1 MSSHLTGDPMT
12 QEAVNVGFVLLA
24 AGLLTVIV
32 ALVRA
37 NNRLRQEQ
45 AHARDAMRRLA
56 AAEARFRAVFENV
69 DALSIQGY
77 RADGTVVY
85 WNRASQKI
93 YGYSEEEA
101 LGRSLLEL
109 IIPPEMRTKVQGA
122 IAWMFENHQGIP
134 AARLDLMHRDGHRVP
149 VYSSHT
155 VVDTAE
161 HGATMFCLDIDL
173 SDLVR
178 TEQALIESEERQ
190 RTILHSIGEGVYGI
204 DHNGICTFI
213 NPTALAMLGR
223 DEREVLGRDPHHLFH
238 DRHADGSEY
247 PADDCPTVATCRDG
261 LTRRQT
267 DWFWRKDGSGFPA
280 QLTATA
286 LRRNGEL
293 DGAVAVF
300 TDISES
306 VRTAEE
312 LDRYRHHLED
322 LVDERTH
329 ELAEARQAAEAAS
342 QAKSTFL
349 ANMSHEIRT
358 PMNAIR
364 GMAHLIRR
372 DGLSAVQSERLEKI
386 DSATEHL
393 LSVINDIL
401 DLSKI
406 EAGKLTLDHDAVNIP
421 RLLSRAAAILGERA
435 RTRGLE
441 LAIECDDFSEPL
453 LGDPTRITQSLI
465 NYLGNAIKFTERGR
479 IVLRAR
485 RLATHANAV
494 DVRFEVEDTGIG
506 VSDEKLGCLFNAF
519 EQADNSTTRKYGGTG
534 LGLSIT
540 RRLAELMGG
549 TAGAESRLGV
559 GSTFWF
565 SVRLLIGDA
574 TEAAAPAND
583 GTATDRQAIAGASVL
598 IVEDEPLNQ
607 EIAREFLRDL
617 KLRIHTA
624 ANGSDA
630 LRMAVGKTYDL
641 ILMDMQMPEM
651 DGLEATRRIREL
663 PDYAGVPII
672 AMTANAFVE
681 DKASCLAAGMNDFI
695 SKPVEPDDLVDCVV
709 RWLTPAT
716 AGR

>member
-1 MSSHLTGDPMT
+1 MT
-12 QEAVNVGFVLLA
+12 QDAVNLAFLLLA
-24 AGLLTVIV
+24 AGLLAVIV
-32 ALVRA
+32 ALVRTNRRLRSEQARA
-37 NNRLRQEQ
+37 NNT
-45 AHARDAMRRLA
+45 MRRLA
-56 AAEARFRAVFENV
+56 AAEARFRAIFENV

-77 RADGTVVY
+77 RSDGTVVY
-85 WNRASQKI
+85 WNRASEKI
-93 YGYSEEEA
+93 YGYSEQEA

-109 IIPPEMRTKVQGA
+109 IIPPEMRTAVEGSIQ
-122 IAWMFENHQGIP
+122 WMFDNRQGVP
-134 AARLDLMHRDGHRVP
+134 AARLDLMHKDGHRVS

-155 VVDTAE
+155 VVDSAE
-161 HGATMFCLDIDL
+161 HGPTMFCLDIDL

-178 TEQALIESEERQ
+178 TEKALIASEDRQ
-190 RTILHSIGEGVYGI
+190 RTILNSIGEGVYGV
-204 DHNGICTFI
+204 DRNGICTFI
-213 NPTALAMLGR
+213 NPTALTMLGR
-223 DEREVLGRDPHHLFH
+223 DEREVLGRDPHLLFH
-238 DRHADGSEY
+238 DRHPDGTPY
-247 PADDCPTVATCRDG
+247 PASECPTVATCRDG
-261 LTRRQT
+261 LTRRET
-267 DWFWRKDGSGFPA
+267 EWFWRKDGVGFPV

-286 LRRNGEL
+286 QRRDGEL
-293 DGAVAVF
+293 IGAVAVF

-312 LDRYRHHLED
+312 LDRYRHHLEE

-329 ELAEARQAAEAAS
+329 ELALARKAAEAAS
-342 QAKSTFL
+342 QAKSAFL

-372 DGLSAVQSERLEKI
+372 DGLSPVQSERLEKI

-406 EAGKLTLDHDAVNIP
+406 EAGKLTLDRDVVNVP
-421 RLLSRAAAILGERA
+421 RLVTRAAAILGERI

-441 LAIECDDFSEPL
+441 LAIEIDDFPEPL

-465 NYLGNAIKFTERGR
+465 NYLGNAIKFTETGR

-485 RLATHANAV
+485 RLATQEKTI
-494 DVRFEVEDTGIG
+494 DVRFEVEDSGIG
-506 VSDEKLGCLFNAF
+506 IAEEKLSCLFNAF
-519 EQADNSTTRKYGGTG
+519 EQADNSTTRKHGGTG

-549 TAGAESRLGV
+549 TAGAESQLGV

-565 SVRLLIGDA
+565 TTRLEIGSPDQHPRSDA
-574 TEAAAPAND
+574 SD
-583 GTATDRQAIAGASVL
+583 KLATDLGSHVQGASVL

-617 KLRIHTA
+617 DLRIETA
-624 ANGSDA
+624 ANGCDA
-630 LRMAVGKTYDL
+630 LRMAIGKTYDL

-672 AMTANAFVE
+672 AMTANAFAE

-695 SKPVEPDDLVDCVV
+695 SKPVEPEDLVDSVV
-709 RWLTPAT
+709 RWLSQASPE
-716 AGR
+716 

>member
-1 MSSHLTGDPMT
+1 MSQD
-12 QEAVNVGFVLLA
+12 AVNVAFLLLA
-24 AGLLTVIV
+24 AGLLAVIV
-32 ALVRA
+32 ALVKA
-37 NNRLRQEQ
+37 NRHLRQEQ
-45 AHARDAMRRLA
+45 ARAADSMRRLA
-56 AAEARFRAVFENV
+56 AAEARFRAIFENV

-93 YGYSEEEA
+93 YGYSEAEA

-122 IAWMFENHQGIP
+122 IEWMFEHQQGIP
-134 AARLDLMHRDGHRVP
+134 AARLDLMHKNGHRVP

-155 VVDTAE
+155 VVDTPE

-178 TEQALIESEERQ
+178 TEQALIESENRQ
-190 RTILHSIGEGVYGI
+190 RTILHSIGEGVFGI
-204 DHNGICTFI
+204 DSDGICTFI
-213 NPTALAMLGR
+213 NPMALAMLGR
-223 DEREVLGRDPHHLFH
+223 DEREILGRNPHPLFH
-238 DRHADGSEY
+238 DRHADGSPY
-247 PADDCPTVATCRDG
+247 PAADCPTLKTCQDG
-261 LTRRQT
+261 LPRRQT
-267 DWFWRKDGSGFPA
+267 EWFWRKDGSGFPA

-286 LRRNGEL
+286 LRRDGEL
-293 DGAVAVF
+293 KGAVAVF
-300 TDISES
+300 ADISES
-306 VRTAEE
+306 VRIASE
-312 LDRYRHHLED
+312 LDGYRHHLEE
-322 LVDERTH
+322 LVDARTH

-372 DGLSAVQSERLEKI
+372 DGLSASQSERLDKI

-406 EAGKLTLDHDAVNIP
+406 EAGKLALDHDAVNIP
-421 RLLSRAAAILGERA
+421 RLLGRAAGILGERA
-435 RTRGLE
+435 RSRGLDLRVE
-441 LAIECDDFSEPL
+441 TDDFPESL

-465 NYLGNAIKFTERGR
+465 NYIGNAIKFTERGH
-479 IVLRAR
+479 IILRAR
-485 RLATHANAV
+485 RLATHDSAV
-494 DVRFEVEDTGIG
+494 DVRFEVEDSGIG
-506 VSDEKLGCLFNAF
+506 VAEDKLAHLFNAF

-549 TAGAESRLGV
+549 TAGAESRLGI

-565 SVRLLIGDA
+565 SVRLLVGLAD
-574 TEAAAPAND
+574 AAPLPVD
-583 GTATDRQAIAGASVL
+583 DSATPDQARAVRGATLL

-617 KLRIHTA
+617 NLRIDTA

-630 LRMAVGKTYDL
+630 LRMAIGKTYDL

-651 DGLEATRRIREL
+651 DGLEATRRIRQL
-663 PDYAGVPII
+663 PDYARVPIV
-672 AMTANAFVE
+672 AMTANAFAE
-681 DKASCLAAGMNDFI
+681 DKANCLAAGMNDFI
-695 SKPVEPDDLVDCVV
+695 SKPVEPDDLVNCVV
-709 RWLTPAT
+709 RWLTQPAT
-716 AGR
+716 VG

>member
-1 MSSHLTGDPMT
+1 MT
-12 QEAVNVGFVLLA
+12 QDAVNVAFLLLA
-24 AGLLTVIV
+24 AGLLAVIV
-32 ALVRA
+32 ALFRNNRRLRSEQARA
-37 NNRLRQEQ
+37 NST
-45 AHARDAMRRLA
+45 MRRLA
-56 AAEARFRAVFENV
+56 AAEARFRAIFENV

-77 RADGTVVY
+77 RSDGTVVY
-85 WNRASQKI
+85 WNRASEKI
-93 YGYSEEEA
+93 YGYSEQEA

-109 IIPPEMRTKVQGA
+109 IIPPEMRTVVDGGIQ
-122 IAWMFENHQGIP
+122 WMFENQQGIP
-134 AARLDLMHRDGHRVP
+134 AARLELMHKNGHRVA

-155 VVDTAE
+155 VVDSAE
-161 HGATMFCLDIDL
+161 HGPTMFCLDIDL

-178 TEQALIESEERQ
+178 TEKALIASEDRQ
-190 RTILHSIGEGVYGI
+190 RTILNSIGEGVYGI
-204 DHNGICTFI
+204 DRNGICTFI
-213 NPTALAMLGR
+213 NPTALVMLGR
-223 DEREVLGRDPHHLFH
+223 DEREVLGRDAHILFH
-238 DRHADGSEY
+238 DRQPDGTPYPTSE
-247 PADDCPTVATCRDG
+247 CPTVATCRDG
-261 LTRRQT
+261 VTRRQT
-267 DWFWRKDGSGFPA
+267 EWFWRKNGAGFPV

-286 LRRNGEL
+286 LRRDGEL
-293 DGAVAVF
+293 IGAVAVF

-306 VRTAEE
+306 VRIAEE
-312 LDRYRHHLED
+312 LDRYRHHLEE

-329 ELAEARQAAEAAS
+329 ELALARKAAEAAS

-372 DGLSAVQSERLEKI
+372 DGLSPVQSERLEKI

-406 EAGKLTLDHDAVNIP
+406 EAGKLTLDRDEVNIP
-421 RLLSRAAAILGERA
+421 RLITRAAAILGERI
-435 RTRGLE
+435 RMRGLE
-441 LAIECDDFSEPL
+441 LAIELDDFPEPL

-485 RLATHANAV
+485 CLATLDDAV
-494 DVRFEVEDTGIG
+494 DVRFEVADTGIG
-506 VSDEKLGCLFNAF
+506 IAEDKLACLFNAF
-519 EQADNSTTRKYGGTG
+519 EQADSSATRKHGGTG

-549 TAGAESRLGV
+549 TAGAESRLGE

-565 SVRLLIGDA
+565 DVRLILGNADQL
-574 TEAAAPAND
+574 APASA
-583 GTATDRQAIAGASVL
+583 TANTADAGEYRNIQGASVL

-617 KLRIHTA
+617 NLRIETA
-624 ANGSDA
+624 ANGCDA
-630 LRMAVGKTYDL
+630 LRMAIGKTYDL

-663 PDYAGVPII
+663 PDYASVPII

-681 DKASCLAAGMNDFI
+681 DKTNCLAAGMNDFI
-695 SKPVEPDDLVDCVV
+695 SKPVEPEDLVACVG
-709 RWLTPAT
+709 RWLSRPVQK
-716 AGR
+716 G

>member
-1 MSSHLTGDPMT
+1 MT
-12 QEAVNVGFVLLA
+12 QEAVNVAFVLLA
-24 AGLLTVIV
+24 AGLLAVIV
-32 ALVRA
+32 ALVRT
-37 NNRLRQEQ
+37 NQNLRLEQ
-45 AHARDAMRRLA
+45 ARARDTMRRLA
-56 AAEARFRAVFENV
+56 AAEARFRAIFENV

-77 RADGTVVY
+77 RPDGTVIY

-93 YGYSEEEA
+93 YGYSEQEA

-122 IAWMFENHQGIP
+122 IEWMFENSQGIP
-134 AARLDLMHRDGHRVP
+134 AARLDLMHREGHRVP

-155 VVDTAE
+155 VVDTPE
-161 HGATMFCLDIDL
+161 HGPTMFCLDIDL

-178 TEQALIESEERQ
+178 TEQALVESEDRQ
-190 RTILHSIGEGVYGI
+190 RTILQSIGEGVYGI
-204 DHNGICTFI
+204 DRQGVCTFI

-223 DEREVLGRDPHHLFH
+223 DEREILGRDPHALFH
-238 DRHADGSEY
+238 DRRPDGRHY
-247 PADDCPTVATCRDG
+247 PPEDCPTIATCQDG

-286 LRRNGEL
+286 LRRDGEL
-293 DGAVAVF
+293 IGAVAVF

-306 VRTAEE
+306 VRIAGE

-372 DGLSAVQSERLEKI
+372 DGLSAAQSERLDKI
-386 DSATEHL
+386 DGATEHL

-406 EAGKLTLDHDAVNIP
+406 EAGKLTLDHDTVNIP
-421 RLLSRAAAILGERA
+421 RLLSRAAGILGERA
-435 RTRGLE
+435 RVRGLA
-441 LAIECDDFSEPL
+441 LAIEADDFPEPL
-453 LGDPTRITQSLI
+453 LGDPTRVTQSLI
-465 NYLGNAIKFTERGR
+465 NYLGNAIKFTERGG

-485 RLATHANAV
+485 RLATHADAV

-506 VSDEKLGCLFNAF
+506 VAAEKLDCLFNAF

-549 TAGAESRLGV
+549 TAGAESTPGV

-565 SVRLLIGDA
+565 SVRLQIGTAAELPAA
-574 TEAAAPAND
+574 TAGAPAANS
-583 GTATDRQAIAGASVL
+583 TAIRGASVL

-617 KLRIHTA
+617 NLRIDTA

-630 LRMAVGKTYDL
+630 LRMAIGKTYDL

-663 PDYAGVPII
+663 PDYAAVPII

-681 DKASCLAAGMNDFI
+681 DKANCLAAGMNDFI

-709 RWLTPAT
+709 RWLTPA
-716 AGR
+716 AARN

>member
-1 MSSHLTGDPMT
+1 MT
-12 QEAVNVGFVLLA
+12 QDAVNLAFLLLA
-24 AGLLTVIV
+24 AGLLAVIV
-32 ALVRA
+32 ALVRTNRRLRSEQARA
-37 NNRLRQEQ
+37 NNT
-45 AHARDAMRRLA
+45 MRRLA
-56 AAEARFRAVFENV
+56 AAEARFRAIFENV

-77 RADGTVVY
+77 RSDGTVVY
-85 WNRASQKI
+85 WNRASEKI
-93 YGYSEEEA
+93 YGYSEQEA

-109 IIPPEMRTKVQGA
+109 IIPPEMRTAVEGG
-122 IAWMFENHQGIP
+122 IRWMFDNQQGIP
-134 AARLDLMHRDGHRVP
+134 AARLDLMHKDGHRVS

-155 VVDTAE
+155 VVDSAE
-161 HGATMFCLDIDL
+161 HGPTMFCLDIDL

-178 TEQALIESEERQ
+178 TEKALIASEDRQ
-190 RTILHSIGEGVYGI
+190 RTILNSIGEGVYGV
-204 DHNGICTFI
+204 DRNGICTFI

-223 DEREVLGRDPHHLFH
+223 DEREVLGRDPHTLFH
-238 DRHADGSEY
+238 DRHPDGTSYPPSE
-247 PADDCPTVATCRDG
+247 CPTVATCQDG
-261 LTRRQT
+261 ITRRET
-267 DWFWRKDGSGFPA
+267 EWFWRKDGVGFPV

-286 LRRNGEL
+286 QRRDGEL
-293 DGAVAVF
+293 VGAVAVF
-300 TDISES
+300 ADISES

-312 LDRYRHHLED
+312 LDRYRHHLEE

-329 ELAEARQAAEAAS
+329 ELAVARKAAEAAS

-372 DGLSAVQSERLEKI
+372 DGLSPVQSERLEKI

-406 EAGKLTLDHDAVNIP
+406 EAGKLTLDRDVVNIP
-421 RLLSRAAAILGERA
+421 RLVTRAAAILGERI

-441 LAIECDDFSEPL
+441 LAIEIDDFPEPL

-465 NYLGNAIKFTERGR
+465 NYLGNAIKFTEQGR

-485 RLATHANAV
+485 HLATQDKTI
-494 DVRFEVEDTGIG
+494 DVRFEVEDSGIG
-506 VSDEKLGCLFNAF
+506 IAEEKLACLFNAF
-519 EQADNSTTRKYGGTG
+519 EQADNSTTRKHGGTG

-549 TAGAESRLGV
+549 TAGAESRLGE

-565 SVRLLIGDA
+565 TTRLEIGNAEQLLARSDA
-574 TEAAAPAND
+574 TSNAAQDAF
-583 GTATDRQAIAGASVL
+583 GKVRGASVL

-617 KLRIHTA
+617 NLRIETA
-624 ANGSDA
+624 ANGCDA
-630 LRMAVGKTYDL
+630 LRMAIGKTYDL

-663 PDYAGVPII
+663 PDYAAVPII

-695 SKPVEPDDLVDCVV
+695 SKPVEPEDLVDSVV
-709 RWLTPAT
+709 QWLSQPAP
-716 AGR
+716 RN

>member
-1 MSSHLTGDPMT
+1 MT
-12 QEAVNVGFVLLA
+12 QDAVNLAFLLLA
-24 AGLLTVIV
+24 AGLLAVIV
-32 ALVRA
+32 ALVRT
-37 NNRLRQEQ
+37 NRRLRSEQ
-45 AHARDAMRRLA
+45 ARANGTLRRLA
-56 AAEARFRAVFENV
+56 AAEARFRAIFENV

-77 RADGTVVY
+77 RTDGTVVY
-85 WNRASQKI
+85 WNRASEKI
-93 YGYSEEEA
+93 YGYSEQEA

-109 IIPPEMRTKVQGA
+109 IIPPEMRTVVDGSIQ
-122 IAWMFENHQGIP
+122 WMFEHQQGIP
-134 AARLDLMHRDGHRVP
+134 AARLELMHKNGHRVS

-155 VVDTAE
+155 VVDSAE
-161 HGATMFCLDIDL
+161 YGPTMFCLDIDL

-178 TEQALIESEERQ
+178 TEKALIASEDRQ
-190 RTILHSIGEGVYGI
+190 RTILNSIGEGVYGV
-204 DHNGICTFI
+204 DRNGICTFI

-223 DEREVLGRDPHHLFH
+223 DEREVIGRDPHALFH
-238 DRHADGSEY
+238 DRHPDGTPY
-247 PADDCPTVATCRDG
+247 PASECPTVTTCRDG
-261 LTRRQT
+261 VTRRHT
-267 DWFWRKDGSGFPA
+267 EWFWRKDGMGFPV

-286 LRRNGEL
+286 QRRDGEL
-293 DGAVAVF
+293 IGAVAVF
-300 TDISES
+300 ADISES
-306 VRTAEE
+306 VRIAEE
-312 LDRYRHHLED
+312 LDRYRHHLEE

-329 ELAEARQAAEAAS
+329 ELALARKAAEAAS

-372 DGLSAVQSERLEKI
+372 DGLSPEQNERLEKI

-406 EAGKLTLDHDAVNIP
+406 EAGKLTLDHDVVNIP
-421 RLLSRAAAILGERA
+421 RLVTRAAAILGERI

-441 LAIECDDFSEPL
+441 LAIELDDFPEPL

-465 NYLGNAIKFTERGR
+465 NYLGNAIKFTERGG

-485 RLATHANAV
+485 RLNTLDEAI
-494 DVRFEVEDTGIG
+494 DVRFEVEDSGIG
-506 VSDEKLGCLFNAF
+506 IAEEKLASLFNAF
-519 EQADNSTTRKYGGTG
+519 EQADNSTTRKHGGTG

-549 TAGAESRLGV
+549 TAGAESSLGE

-565 SVRLLIGDA
+565 TVRLKIGSPGQHLPPTDA
-574 TEAAAPAND
+574 TD
-583 GTATDRQAIAGASVL
+583 TATSAGHEHIQGASVL

-607 EIAREFLRDL
+607 EIAREFLREL
-617 KLRIHTA
+617 NLRIETA
-624 ANGSDA
+624 ANGCDA
-630 LRMAVGKTYDL
+630 LRMAIGKTYDL

-695 SKPVEPDDLVDCVV
+695 SKPVEPEDLVECVV
-709 RWLTPAT
+709 LWLSKPAA
-716 AGR
+716 AG